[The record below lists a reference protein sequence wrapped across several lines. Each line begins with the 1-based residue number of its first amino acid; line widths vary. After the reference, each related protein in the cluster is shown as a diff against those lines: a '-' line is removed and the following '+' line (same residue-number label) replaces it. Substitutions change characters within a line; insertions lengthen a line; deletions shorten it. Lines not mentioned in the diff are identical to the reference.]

1 MLEEAESPTQA
12 TQMSRGHVRH
22 VVRVGV
28 TYRMLQL
35 LQRLETVLKP

>member
-12 TQMSRGHVRH
+12 TQMSRGHVVH
-22 VVRVGV
+22 VGV
-28 TYRMLQL
+28 TCHMLQL